1 MEVLS
6 KGVCLWDFYITGE
19 PLLIDDNKF
28 PPLEDCRG
36 KILVTHIPSPD
47 VVLYMRDALA
57 IVAETGGI
65 LCHAAV
71 LALELGCPIIVAA
84 EGVIEKVKGKKE
96 ISLEGINGQGL
107 VYAKENL

>member
-1 MEVLS
+1 MEVLG
-6 KGVCLWDFYITGE
+6 KGICLWDFYTTGE
-19 PLLIDDNKF
+19 PLLIDDNMF
-28 PPLEDCRG
+28 PPLEECRG

-57 IVAETGGI
+57 VVAETGGI

-84 EGVIEKVKGKKE
+84 EGIIEKVKGKKE
-96 ISLEGINGQGL
+96 ISLDGINGQGL
-107 VYAKENL
+107 IYGKENI